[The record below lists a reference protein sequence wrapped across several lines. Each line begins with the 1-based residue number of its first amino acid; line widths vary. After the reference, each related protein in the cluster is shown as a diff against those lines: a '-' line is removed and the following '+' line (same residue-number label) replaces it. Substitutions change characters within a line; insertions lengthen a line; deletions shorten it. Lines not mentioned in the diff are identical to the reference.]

1 LANLGKSVYISALSG
16 SFKMEP
22 FPNISRLI
30 SKADKIIHL
39 KSVCEYCGAKASFT
53 LRTTNDSDDLV
64 VGGAEMYKPA
74 CRKCFNEKHKNN

>member
-1 LANLGKSVYISALSG
+1 LGKTLFISALSG

-39 KSVCEYCGAKASFT
+39 KSVCDYCGGKAGFT
-53 LRTTNDSDDLV
+53 LRTTQDSDDLI

-74 CRKCFNEKHKNN
+74 CRKCFNDRHKQ